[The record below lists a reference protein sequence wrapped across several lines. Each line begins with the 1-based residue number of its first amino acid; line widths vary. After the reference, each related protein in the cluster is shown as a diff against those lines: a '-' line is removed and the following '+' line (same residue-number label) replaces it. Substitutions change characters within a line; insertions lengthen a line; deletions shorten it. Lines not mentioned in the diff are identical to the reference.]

1 MCLWHIAIRD
11 RDHTNS
17 NRIGPIRH
25 QGHPAFA
32 WYNNEHRHSGIGLV
46 TPAQRHSGA
55 DRIVYGERQTVLA
68 AFYEQHPERFV
79 RGVPT
84 PPELPGDVWI
94 NRPEQATKAA

>member
-1 MCLWHIAIRD
+1 M
-11 RDHTNS
+11 
-17 NRIGPIRH
+17 
-25 QGHPAFA
+25 
-32 WYNNEHRHSGIGLV
+32 